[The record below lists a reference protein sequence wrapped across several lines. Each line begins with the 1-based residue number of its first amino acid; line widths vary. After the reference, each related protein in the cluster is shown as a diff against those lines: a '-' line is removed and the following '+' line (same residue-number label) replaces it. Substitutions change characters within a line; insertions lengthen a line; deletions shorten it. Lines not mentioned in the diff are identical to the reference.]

1 MATQT
6 STNQSTGGP
15 SSSTDPIVASQHC
28 FPASYEGSSD
38 DDSSASSSEGGA
50 DSDVGRIGQA
60 EGGEASDTVG
70 SGDESTAVQEEMH
83 AALRSG
89 DLGCVVCLKEQ

>member
-1 MATQT
+1 MDLAAQLTLLLHYITAFQPVMKIT
-6 STNQSTGGP
+6 VMMTVMQ
-15 SSSTDPIVASQHC
+15 VH
-28 FPASYEGSSD
+28 Y
-38 DDSSASSSEGGA
+38 SSEGDA
-50 DSDVGRIGQA
+50 DSDVRRIGQV

-89 DLGCVVCLKEQ
+89 DLGCVVCLKEE